1 MQITNSICQKLTKQ
15 LTSNP
20 RMSKE
25 NIARRM
31 MAYSYPDTFIVD
43 YLGSEEEFN
52 RVSNLQRS
60 ELQELISEI
69 ASQVNNSKLHQES
82 YFDGYNAI
90 AQVYGLDKSDVLDLR
105 K

>member
-1 MQITNSICQKLTKQ
+1 MQITNSICQKLTEQ
-15 LTSNP
+15 LTSNL

-82 YFDGYNAI
+82 YFDKYNAI
-90 AQVYGLDKSDVLDLR
+90 AQVYGLDKSDVLNLR

>member
-1 MQITNSICQKLTKQ
+1 MQITNSICQKLTEQ

-31 MAYSYPDTFIVD
+31 MAYSDTDTGIVD
-43 YLGSEEEFN
+43 FLGREEEFN

-69 ASQVNNSKLHQES
+69 ASQVNNSRIHQES